1 MGCPKNLVDSE
12 HLVGCLAAAGLAVTT
27 RLEEADTVVVNTCAF
42 IRPAVEEAENSIRE
56 ALVWKSAG
64 RFRRVIVAGCLPQRF
79 PDALPGQFPE
89 VDAFLGWDD
98 FPRIAE
104 IVRGKVPGGIARGL
118 PSWLPD
124 HRLPRVISTP
134 PFRAYLKLAEGC
146 SNHCRYCL
154 IPKIRGELRSRP
166 PDSILRE
173 ARRLAAQGVK
183 ELTLIAQDTTAYGND
198 LKSGIGLS
206 GLLKNLDRVRGVE
219 WIRILYAHPR
229 GLTEELIETLA
240 QAEKTVPY
248 LDVPVQHAS
257 DRILKAMGRGMTGKE
272 IRRRLQKIRRRIPT
286 IALRT
291 TLLVGFPGETP
302 RDFLELMDFVRE
314 MEFDHLGAFSYFPE
328 TGTPA
333 ARLPGQVPEKVKEER
348 KAELLSLQAEISR
361 SRNESRIGRESEVL
375 IEAFDPDL
383 KITIARTPGQAPEID
398 GITKIYRDDLAP
410 GSFHRVRIVDALVYD
425 LVGEIIETSDRQP
438 VTRK

>member
-1 MGCPKNLVDSE
+1 MLLLSLGCPKNLVDSE
-12 HLVGCLAAAGLAVTT
+12 HMVGCLAAAGLAVTT
-27 RLEEADTVVVNTCAF
+27 RLDGADTVVINTCAF
-42 IRPAVEEAENSIRE
+42 IRPAVEEAENAIRE
-56 ALVWKSAG
+56 ALAWKAAG
-64 RFRRVIVAGCLPQRF
+64 RVSRVIVAGCLPQRF
-79 PDALPGQFPE
+79 PLVLPAQFPE
-89 VDAFLGWDD
+89 VDAFLRLDD

-104 IVRGKVPGGIARGL
+104 IARGEAPGVITRDL

-154 IPKIRGELRSRP
+154 IPKIRGELRSRE

-173 ARRLAAQGVK
+173 ARRLARRGVR
-183 ELTLIAQDTTAYGND
+183 EITLIAQDATAYGRD
-198 LKSGIGLS
+198 RKDGTGLT
-206 GLLKNLDRVRGVE
+206 GLLEMLDKVPGLK

-229 GLTEELIETLA
+229 GLTGELIA
-240 QAEKTVPY
+240 AMAGAEKVVPY

-272 IRRRLQKIRRRIPT
+272 IRRRLLQLRKRIPG

-291 TLLVGFPGETP
+291 TLMVGFPGETAQ
-302 RDFLELMDFVRE
+302 DFRGLLDFIRE
-314 MEFDHLGAFSYFPE
+314 VEFDHLGAFGYFPE
-328 TGTPA
+328 EGTPA
-333 ARLPGQVPEKVKEER
+333 ARLPGQVPEKLKEER

-361 SRNESRIGRESEVL
+361 SRNESRIGREYEVL
-375 IEAFDPDL
+375 IEVFDPDQ

-398 GITKIYRDDLAP
+398 GITKIYRDDLLP
-410 GSFHRVRIVDALVYD
+410 GSFPRVRIAEALVYD
-425 LVGEIIETSDRQP
+425 LVGEIIETGGQ
-438 VTRK
+438 

>member
-1 MGCPKNLVDSE
+1 
-12 HLVGCLAAAGLAVTT
+12 
-27 RLEEADTVVVNTCAF
+27 VVVNTCAF
-42 IRPAVEEAENSIRE
+42 IRPAVEEAENAIRE
-56 ALVWKSAG
+56 ALAWKSAG
-64 RFRRVIVAGCLPQRF
+64 RVRRVIVAGCLPQRF
-79 PDALPGQFPE
+79 PDSLPGQFPE
-89 VDAFLGWDD
+89 VDVFLGWDD

-154 IPKIRGELRSRP
+154 IPKIRGELRSRT

-173 ARRLAAQGVK
+173 ARRLARQGVK
-183 ELTLIAQDTTAYGND
+183 EITLIAQDTTAYGQD
-198 LKSGIGLS
+198 LGDGTSLA
-206 GLLKNLDRVRGVE
+206 GLLEPLGKVQGLK

-240 QAEKTVPY
+240 RAEKVVPY

-257 DRILKAMGRGMTGKE
+257 DRILKAMGRGIAGKE
-272 IRRRLQKIRRRIPT
+272 IRRRLFKLRRRIPA

-291 TLLVGFPGETP
+291 TLMVGFPGETGK
-302 RDFLELMDFVRE
+302 DFRGLLDFVRE
-314 MEFDHLGAFSYFPE
+314 VEFDHLGAFGYFPE
-328 TGTPA
+328 AGTPA
-333 ARLPGQVPEKVKEER
+333 VRLPGQVPEKVKEER

-361 SRNESRIGRESEVL
+361 SKNESRIGREYEVL
-375 IEAFDPDL
+375 IEAFDPDQ
-383 KITIARTPGQAPEID
+383 KITLARTPGQAPEID

-410 GSFHRVRIVDALVYD
+410 GSFHRVRIVDALIYD
-425 LVGEIIETSDRQP
+425 LVGEIIG
-438 VTRK
+438 TRLQS

>member
-1 MGCPKNLVDSE
+1 
-12 HLVGCLAAAGLAVTT
+12 
-27 RLEEADTVVVNTCAF
+27 
-42 IRPAVEEAENSIRE
+42 
-56 ALVWKSAG
+56 
-64 RFRRVIVAGCLPQRF
+64 
-79 PDALPGQFPE
+79 
-89 VDAFLGWDD
+89 
-98 FPRIAE
+98 
-104 IVRGKVPGGIARGL
+104 
-118 PSWLPD
+118 
-124 HRLPRVISTP
+124 VISTP

-154 IPKIRGELRSRP
+154 IPKIRGELRSRA

-173 ARRLAAQGVK
+173 ARRLATQGVK

-272 IRRRLQKIRRRIPT
+272 TRRRLFKLRRKIPA

-291 TLLVGFPGETP
+291 TLLVGFPGETE
-302 RDFLELMDFVRE
+302 RDFRELLDFARE
-314 MEFDHLGAFSYFPE
+314 MEFDHLGAFGYFPE
-328 TGTPA
+328 AGTPA

-361 SRNESRIGRESEVL
+361 SRNESRIGREYEIM

-398 GITKIYRDDLAP
+398 GITKIYRDDLVP

-425 LVGEIIETSDRQP
+425 LIGEITETGSRSLQAACSGRLSCKEACS
-438 VTRK
+438 T

>member
-1 MGCPKNLVDSE
+1 M
-12 HLVGCLAAAGLAVTT
+12 
-27 RLEEADTVVVNTCAF
+27 VVNTCAF
-42 IRPAVEEAENSIRE
+42 IRPAVEEAENAIRE
-56 ALVWKSAG
+56 ALAWKSAG
-64 RFRRVIVAGCLPQRF
+64 RVRRVIVAGCLPQRF
-79 PDALPGQFPE
+79 PDSLPGQFPE

-118 PSWLPD
+118 SSWLPD

-154 IPKIRGELRSRP
+154 IPKIRGELRSRT

-173 ARRLAAQGVK
+173 AQRLARQGVK

-272 IRRRLQKIRRRIPT
+272 IRRRLQKLRRRIPT

-302 RDFLELMDFVRE
+302 RDFLELLDFVRE
-314 MEFDHLGAFSYFPE
+314 VEFDHLGAFSYFPE
-328 TGTPA
+328 AGTPA
-333 ARLPGQVPEKVKEER
+333 ALLPGQVPEKVKEER
-348 KAELLSLQAEISR
+348 KAELLSLQVEISR
-361 SRNESRIGRESEVL
+361 SKNESRIGREYEVL
-375 IEAFDPDL
+375 IEAFDPDQ
-383 KITIARTPGQAPEID
+383 KITLARTPGQAPEID

-410 GSFHRVRIVDALVYD
+410 GSFHRVRIVDALIYD
-425 LVGEIIETSDRQP
+425 LVGEIIG
-438 VTRK
+438 TRLQS

>member
-1 MGCPKNLVDSE
+1 
-12 HLVGCLAAAGLAVTT
+12 
-27 RLEEADTVVVNTCAF
+27 VVVNTCAF
-42 IRPAVEEAENSIRE
+42 IRPAVEEAENAIRE
-56 ALVWKSAG
+56 ALAWKSAG
-64 RFRRVIVAGCLPQRF
+64 RVRRVIVAGCLPQRF
-79 PDALPGQFPE
+79 PDTLPGQFPE

-104 IVRGKVPGGIARGL
+104 IVKGKVPGGIARGL

-229 GLTEELIETLA
+229 GLTGELIESLA
-240 QAEKTVPY
+240 QSEKVVPY

-257 DRILKAMGRGMTGKE
+257 DRILKAMGRGITGKE
-272 IRRRLQKIRRRIPT
+272 TRRRLFKLRRKIPA

-291 TLLVGFPGETP
+291 TLLVGFPGETE
-302 RDFLELMDFVRE
+302 RDFRELLDFIRE
-314 MEFDHLGAFSYFPE
+314 MEFDHLGAFGYFAE
-328 TGTPA
+328 AGTPA

-361 SRNESRIGRESEVL
+361 SKNESRIGRECEVL

-398 GITKIYRDDLAP
+398 GITKIYRDDLVP
-410 GSFHRVRIVDALVYD
+410 GFFHRVRIIDALVYD
-425 LVGEIIETSDRQP
+425 LIGEITETGSRRLSFDKLR
-438 VTRK
+438 TSSLRG